1 MIHCEKCGWLPVP
14 ESELPVLLPDI
25 KDYLPD
31 GSGKSPLAKVPE
43 FYLTKCPKCGG
54 DAERET
60 DVSDTFLDS
69 AWYFLMYPFAHNDK
83 QPFPFKNDALAK
95 WLPVDMYI
103 GGNEHACLH
112 LMYSRFVNMVL
123 YDMGLLKE
131 EEPFKRFFAHG
142 LLIKEGAKMSKSR
155 GNVINPI
162 EYIDKYGSDTM
173 RMYILFLGPYGDSFD
188 FRDSGIMGIKRFL
201 ERVRG
206 WTINSYN
213 SYNSYKN
220 YKKDMD
226 QTIKKVNGDL
236 EELKFN
242 TAIAALMKL
251 LNILTKNKTNK
262 EAKKTFLKLLAPF
275 APFITEELWG
285 KMGEQGSV
293 HDEEWPR
300 IENGELRMENGQI
313 ATIIIQVNGKTRGK
327 MEVEGKEGIE
337 GEAKKIAAK
346 YLTGKKIKKTIY
358 VPEKIINFVI

>member
-1 MIHCEKCGWLPVP
+1 
-14 ESELPVLLPDI
+14 
-25 KDYLPD
+25 
-31 GSGKSPLAKVPE
+31 
-43 FYLTKCPKCGG
+43 
-54 DAERET
+54 
-60 DVSDTFLDS
+60 
-69 AWYFLMYPFAHNDK
+69 
-83 QPFPFKNDALAK
+83 
-95 WLPVDMYI
+95 
-103 GGNEHACLH
+103 
-112 LMYSRFVNMVL
+112 
-123 YDMGLLKE
+123 
-131 EEPFKRFFAHG
+131 
-142 LLIKEGAKMSKSR
+142 
-155 GNVINPI
+155 
-162 EYIDKYGSDTM
+162 
-173 RMYILFLGPYGDSFD
+173 
-188 FRDSGIMGIKRFL
+188 
-201 ERVRG
+201 
-206 WTINSYN
+206 
-213 SYNSYKN
+213 
-220 YKKDMD
+220 MD